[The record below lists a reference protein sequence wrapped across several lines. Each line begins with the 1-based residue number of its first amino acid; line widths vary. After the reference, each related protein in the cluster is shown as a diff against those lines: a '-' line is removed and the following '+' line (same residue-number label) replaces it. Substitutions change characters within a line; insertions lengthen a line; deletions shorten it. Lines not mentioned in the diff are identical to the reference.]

1 MPKPRCLF
9 LFITCTLFLFSCK
22 KDDYRVAVTGT
33 YRGQYY
39 HNGPGGP
46 HWGNDTIIV
55 EIDNSS
61 DNLITIKSKII
72 SDVLSVKL
80 AKDNTISDNNFN
92 TTGEF
97 KNDSLLYSYDPVPL
111 GVWPFDYYL
120 KKQ

>member
-1 MPKPRCLF
+1 
-9 LFITCTLFLFSCK
+9 
-22 KDDYRVAVTGT
+22 
-33 YRGQYY
+33 
-39 HNGPGGP
+39 
-46 HWGNDTIIV
+46 
-55 EIDNSS
+55 
-61 DNLITIKSKII
+61 
-72 SDVLSVKL
+72 VLSVKL